1 MADLMA
7 WAVTLAH
14 GTAQPRDSFRRTF
27 SPTVT
32 TVIRGGGDLPSSRIG
47 INDSSVAVFAL
58 LAALVAVGAAY
69 QVVSARRLAQ
79 RHALPGRLIDVGGH
93 RLHAVCQGEG
103 TPIVLLESGIA
114 ASSLS
119 WTLVQP
125 EIAKFTRVCAYDRA
139 GLAWSDLA
147 PSPRTFARTVQ
158 ELRAVLMDIAPRG
171 PYVLVG
177 HSFGSFVVRACAAHF
192 PSDVAGVVLVDP
204 PTEWLVMTRERTR
217 MLRGAVQ
224 LSRLGAL
231 LAHVGVVRV
240 CLALL
245 TGGAPGA
252 PRRFVKIFGATAART
267 LEKLVGEVRKLP
279 TEVHPIVLMH
289 WCQPKCFHAMADHLS
304 VLARDGGSMAA
315 LAPPQDVP
323 LTVISSRDQPP
334 EQIAAHR
341 RLSEWSHRGRHV
353 IATRSGHW
361 IQFDEPDL
369 IVDAIREL
377 VELSRADGR

>member
-1 MADLMA
+1 M
-7 WAVTLAH
+7 
-14 GTAQPRDSFRRTF
+14 
-27 SPTVT
+27 
-32 TVIRGGGDLPSSRIG
+32 DLPSPRIG
-47 INDSSVAVFAL
+47 INDSGVVVLAL
-58 LAALVAVGAAY
+58 LGTLVAVGVVY
-69 QVVSARRLAQ
+69 QMVGARRLAG
-79 RHALPGRLIDVGGH
+79 RHARPGRLIDVGGH
-93 RLHAVCQGEG
+93 RLHAVCRGEG

-125 EIAKFTRVCAYDRA
+125 EVATFTRVCAYDRA

-147 PSPRTFARTVQ
+147 SSPRTFDRIVQ

-177 HSFGSFVVRACAAHF
+177 HSFGSFVVRGYAAHF

-204 PTEWLVMTRERTR
+204 PTEWLAMTRQRTR
-217 MLRGAVQ
+217 MLRGGVQ

-231 LAHVGVVRV
+231 LAHLGVVRA

-245 TGGAPGA
+245 SGGAPGA

-279 TEVHPIVLMH
+279 TDVHPIVQMH

-304 VLARDGGSMAA
+304 VLARDGGAMAA
-315 LAPPQDVP
+315 LAPPSDVP
-323 LTVISSRDQPP
+323 LTVISSSDQPP

-341 RLSEWSHRGRHV
+341 RLSECSHRGRHV
-353 IATRSGHW
+353 VAARSGHW
-361 IQFDEPDL
+361 IQFDESDL
-369 IVDAIREL
+369 IVDVIREL
-377 VELSRADGR
+377 VELSRASAPRLGPGRIEHVAFD